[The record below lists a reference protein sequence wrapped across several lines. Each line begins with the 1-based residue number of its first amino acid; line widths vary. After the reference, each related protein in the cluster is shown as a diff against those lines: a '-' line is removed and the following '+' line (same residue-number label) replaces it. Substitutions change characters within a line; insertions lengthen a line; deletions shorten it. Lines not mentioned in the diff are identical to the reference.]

1 MTWWLMWL
9 NGSVVTLNT
18 TFHILIIY
26 RLEEIY
32 MKECLSLHNG
42 LPTST
47 TNLEQ
52 LKLVICDEERAK
64 FWEPIKEVLI
74 NLEVKLAEDINLTWL
89 LKP

>member
-32 MKECLSLHNG
+32 MKEYLSLHNG

-64 FWEPIKEVLI
+64 FWEPIKEVLT
-74 NLEVKLAEDINLTWL
+74 NLEVKVAEDINLTWL

>member
-1 MTWWLMWL
+1 
-9 NGSVVTLNT
+9 
-18 TFHILIIY
+18 
-26 RLEEIY
+26 

-74 NLEVKLAEDINLTWL
+74 NLEVKVAEDINLTWL